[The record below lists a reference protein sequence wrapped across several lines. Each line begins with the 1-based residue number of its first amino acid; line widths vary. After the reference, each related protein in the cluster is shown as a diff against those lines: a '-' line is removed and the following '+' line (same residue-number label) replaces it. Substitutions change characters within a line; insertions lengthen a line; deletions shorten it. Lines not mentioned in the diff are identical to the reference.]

1 MRLYVQD
8 DPLGVDSVTSGWLG
22 ATMSTLDYLVQ
33 KPQGLP
39 SSPFIPA
46 PIDLEIRWNRTDTT
60 ATGKWLYPGDTLLN
74 NQGRKVVVCPFK
86 VVNVTDTTKVRV
98 LIDRA
103 VSDSLWRPG
112 REIIALTPPKY
123 GPQTGNPKM
132 VGVLYSWPAS
142 GDQVLPSEGNVF
154 KVNSTKPFVPGDS
167 YTFTTTA
174 ATFEAGAATSALDR
188 IYVVPNPYVAYSDF
202 EQPGS
207 DPTLRG
213 DRRLQ
218 FRNLPPTCTVRIFTM
233 TGELVDTIYKD
244 DTNSY
249 VNWGIL
255 SYEGQRLAYGVYIYH
270 VDVPGVG
277 EKIGRFALIK

>member
-1 MRLYVQD
+1 
-8 DPLGVDSVTSGWLG
+8 
-22 ATMSTLDYLVQ
+22 
-33 KPQGLP
+33 
-39 SSPFIPA
+39 
-46 PIDLEIRWNRTDTT
+46 
-60 ATGKWLYPGDTLLN
+60 
-74 NQGRKVVVCPFK
+74 
-86 VVNVTDTTKVRV
+86 
-98 LIDRA
+98 
-103 VSDSLWRPG
+103 
-112 REIIALTPPKY
+112 
-123 GPQTGNPKM
+123 M